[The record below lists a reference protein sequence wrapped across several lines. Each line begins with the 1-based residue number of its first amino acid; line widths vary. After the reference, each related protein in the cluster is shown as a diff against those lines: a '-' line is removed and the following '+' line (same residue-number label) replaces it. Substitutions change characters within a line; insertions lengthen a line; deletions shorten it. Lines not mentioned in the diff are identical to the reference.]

1 MNNQVLALVGNPNS
15 NQNRKFLKELFI
27 KLKKQ
32 SFTVITDEFTSEVL
46 STPKNTINEICS
58 KASIIFALGGDGT
71 ILRIARNLKSNLTQ
85 VIGVDLGSL
94 GFLSEIDPKNLLAN
108 LENLISSNF
117 YLDKRTLIDLS
128 LYRKQKR
135 IFTSKALNE
144 VVLNQGIKARLLNL
158 EIKSSKGFV
167 HNFRSDGLIIA
178 TPTGST
184 GHSLS
189 ASGSIVAPTIE
200 AFLLT
205 PICPISLSNR
215 PLILPD
221 KDELTIKVLSER
233 DTECPLGLTVDGQL
247 STQLEKADKIIVKKS
262 KIGLNLIRFKPLDFY
277 SKLRDKLNWS

>member
-1 MNNQVLALVGNPNS
+1 MVGNPNS

>member
-1 MNNQVLALVGNPNS
+1 MNKQVLALVGNPNS
-15 NQNRKFLKELFI
+15 NQNRKFLKELFTL
-27 KLKKQ
+27 LKNQ
-32 SFTVITDEFTSEVL
+32 SFTVLTDEFTSKVL
-46 STPKNTINEICS
+46 SSPKSSIQDICS
-58 KASIIFALGGDGT
+58 KANIIFALGGDGT

-85 VIGVDLGSL
+85 VIGVDMGSL
-94 GFLSEIDPKNLLAN
+94 GFLSEIEPKNLLPN
-108 LENLISSNF
+108 LDDLLSSNF
-117 YLDKRTLIDLS
+117 YIDKRTLINVS
-128 LYRKQKR
+128 LYRKQKK
-135 IFTSKALNE
+135 IFCSKALNE

-158 EIKSSKGFV
+158 EIRSSKGFI

-221 KDELTIKVLSER
+221 KDELSIKVLSER
-233 DTECPLGLTVDGQL
+233 DVECPLGLTVDGQL
-247 STQLEKADKIIVKKS
+247 TTQLEKGDKLMVKKS
-262 KIGLNLIRFKPLDFY
+262 KISLNLIRFKPLDFY